1 VGVGPLVVCHY
12 VRSRQ
17 QSWRGASFV
26 QCAPPAGLLTPQFR
40 FDSVDDPLFDRCVGC
55 DLPSCPECRF
65 SNGVMGFMEVVAF
78 VSAQWPQIPSTPPRT
93 PPTPHPYPTP
103 FALHGFHFVS
113 IQNIPALCR
122 SQLSY
127 PSSYVAWGSTFCL
140 PYPTPHQ
147 PPSPSTPP
155 TRHPPPTPL
164 PTPHHHPPPHPQTKN
179 NVIYIYIYIIYI
191 YIYIYTS
198 ATLTILIGISG
209 LGSFAW
215 DRLLG
220 NFRLGSFAWERSF
233 GFLRLGTFAWDLS
246 LEKFRLRSFALKLS
260 LGSLRL
266 GTFALVFRVG
276 TFAWDISLGCLGA
289 FA

>member
-1 VGVGPLVVCHY
+1 MGVSSYLFGHGLAAPGQAKRRWGRRKCRWVVWVLAPVQVRATFCVPSVTWPCIGAAAAKPWPNKYCKRSFYLENAIWGGVGWICVGVGPLVVCHY

-78 VSAQWPQIPSTPPRT
+78 VSAQCPQIPSTPPRT

-179 NVIYIYIYIIYI
+179 NVIYIYI
-191 YIYIYTS
+191 
-198 ATLTILIGISG
+198 
-209 LGSFAW
+209 
-215 DRLLG
+215 
-220 NFRLGSFAWERSF
+220 
-233 GFLRLGTFAWDLS
+233 
-246 LEKFRLRSFALKLS
+246 
-260 LGSLRL
+260 
-266 GTFALVFRVG
+266 
-276 TFAWDISLGCLGA
+276 
-289 FA
+289 